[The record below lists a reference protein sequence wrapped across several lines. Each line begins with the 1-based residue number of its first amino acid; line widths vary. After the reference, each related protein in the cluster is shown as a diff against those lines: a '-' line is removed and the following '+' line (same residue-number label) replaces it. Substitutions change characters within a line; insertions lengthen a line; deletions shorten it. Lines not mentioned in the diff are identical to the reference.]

1 MKILNTKPVFPFF
14 VILYMKRKVMDM
26 STNNQIE
33 QNCFICKKHIGN
45 IIVPGG
51 AIYEDELVYVGH
63 VHWDSEET

>member
-1 MKILNTKPVFPFF
+1 MKPVFPFI

-51 AIYEDELVYVGH
+51 AIYEDELVYVDMSTGIVKKH
-63 VHWDSEET
+63 TWVM

>member
-1 MKILNTKPVFPFF
+1 
-14 VILYMKRKVMDM
+14 MKRKVMDM
-26 STNNQIE
+26 STNNQVE
-33 QNCFICKKHIGN
+33 QNCFICKKHKGN